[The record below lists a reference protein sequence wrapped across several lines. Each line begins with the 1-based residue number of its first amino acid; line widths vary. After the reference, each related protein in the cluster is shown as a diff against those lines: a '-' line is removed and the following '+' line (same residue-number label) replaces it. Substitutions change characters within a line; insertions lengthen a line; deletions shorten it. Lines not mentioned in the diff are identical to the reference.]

1 MRIKRGSDFGKK
13 PRWKDFECNVGSL
26 DVKEFHFG
34 LLIDVRLGCIMQGAE
49 GRKTHVVQKAD
60 PKTN

>member
-13 PRWKDFECNVGSL
+13 PRWKDFVCNVGSL

-49 GRKTHVVQKAD
+49 GRKTRVVQRRTQK
-60 PKTN
+60 